1 MSQSFSTDPNPTLP
15 SLIHFKTTDRS
26 INIAE
31 RIGRKYSMLGPLLL
45 NDITGAVTGA
55 IEGQCHHDAVNINLK
70 ILQKWISG
78 GGIQPVTWS
87 TLTKALRDVG
97 LAELA
102 REIEQNLY

>member
-1 MSQSFSTDPNPTLP
+1 MPTLTAMI
-15 SLIHFKTTDRS
+15 SFKTAVES

-31 RIGRKYSMLGPLLL
+31 CIGMKYSMLGPLLL
-45 NDITGAVTGA
+45 NDTTGAVTEA
-55 IEGQCHHDAVNINLK
+55 IEGQCHHNAVNINLK

-87 TLTKALRDVG
+87 TLTKVLRDVG

-102 REIEQNLY
+102 REIEQNL